1 MNGSIS
7 SVKRSKKLALYQNS
21 VEAGDPTWISDYVQH
36 LLPMLD
42 NQINSIV
49 TQPDWSMDLVNPS
62 DSETNIYMMDE
73 IEFESEVELEKSVRS
88 ASHHKVGHL
97 VNLLIND
104 IGTKN
109 KVRLRFQNIHNSE
122 QNFRRL

>member
-1 MNGSIS
+1 
-7 SVKRSKKLALYQNS
+7 
-21 VEAGDPTWISDYVQH
+21 
-36 LLPMLD
+36 MLD
-42 NQINSIV
+42 SQINSIV
-49 TQPDWSMDLVNPS
+49 TEPEWSKDLVNLS
-62 DSETNIYMMDE
+62 DSDTNIYLMDE
-73 IEFESEVELEKSVRS
+73 IEFESEVELEKAVRS

-122 QNFRRL
+122 RNFRRL